1 MAALRRWFALCLILV
16 CFASN
21 LPIANSANL
30 TLTTDAP
37 VDAPLVITPLDASR
51 QLLVSVVNG
60 TNVDPPAELLL
71 SWQFQLRAIP
81 DAGTI
86 GTLTPVAGTI
96 PVNYVFPDA
105 SLRFGPNIGSLP
117 EDPSTLFAGDI
128 VFSLDSSAQIPTA
141 PGKNL
146 LSISFAP
153 SADALGRV
161 GVYAVNQ
168 HTLWVDSSQSGSLR
182 SFINVPIDDNL
193 TRIGDVLVR
202 SAVPEPRTLALLISG
217 ILVMFL
223 RRQAACGKR

>member
-1 MAALRRWFALCLILV
+1 M
-16 CFASN
+16 
-21 LPIANSANL
+21 
-30 TLTTDAP
+30 
-37 VDAPLVITPLDASR
+37 
-51 QLLVSVVNG
+51 
-60 TNVDPPAELLL
+60 
-71 SWQFQLRAIP
+71 
-81 DAGTI
+81 
-86 GTLTPVAGTI
+86 
-96 PVNYVFPDA
+96 YFPDA